1 MKHTPITAALFACGV
16 LACASASAQESPWFW
31 RVGPAHLAFD
41 SSATFTLG
49 GGPAP
54 AGTNA
59 EAKDNTTLGL
69 EIGYKITPE
78 WTGRLLL
85 GLPPTTTLTGS
96 GGPVAGLD
104 LAKVVYGP
112 AALTATYGLGQW
124 GSIRPYVGAGIAYN
138 IIFKEKDRLLTD
150 VKIKNSFGTVLQAGF
165 DVPLDKDWSVGLD
178 VRKIFLS
185 AKATA
190 TAPDA
195 FGRLPVT
202 AKVKLDPL
210 VFFVSVGK
218 RF

>member
-1 MKHTPITAALFACGV
+1 MKHTPIMTALFACGV
-16 LACASASAQESPWFW
+16 LACTAASAQESPWSW
-31 RVGPAHLAFD
+31 RVGPAHLAFH

-96 GGPVAGLD
+96 GGPVAGLP

-124 GSIRPYVGAGIAYN
+124 GSIKPYVGAGIAYN
-138 IIFKEKDRLLTD
+138 VVFKEKNELLTD

-190 TAPDA
+190 TAPPA
-195 FGRLPVT
+195 FGSLPVT